1 MIYLIND
8 FGSLLLK
15 KDIIFNFS
23 EFKNQKLFTN
33 QKKLLNFYNLFK
45 NKMPDAKKSKEK
57 IYLNTKE
64 MDKEEVIFVFLF
76 NLFKNK
82 NFIGKD
88 VYQDLIDYIN
98 ISSSI
103 ENIIKYMKDLYSNN
117 VLNGVND
124 VKLLEKIQEF
134 EDDIYN
140 VKKIRKIKV

>member
-1 MIYLIND
+1 ML
-8 FGSLLLK
+8 
-15 KDIIFNFS
+15 
-23 EFKNQKLFTN
+23 
-33 QKKLLNFYNLFK
+33 
-45 NKMPDAKKSKEK
+45 

-134 EDDIYN
+134 EDNIYN